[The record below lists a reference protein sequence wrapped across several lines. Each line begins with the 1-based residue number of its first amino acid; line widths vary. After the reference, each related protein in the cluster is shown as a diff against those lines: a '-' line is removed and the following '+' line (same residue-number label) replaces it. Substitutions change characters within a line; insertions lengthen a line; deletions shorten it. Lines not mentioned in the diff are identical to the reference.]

1 MTNFLCAPQRHGG
14 CRTDAL
20 HNVFSLLLENVMP
33 FIFLGCTV
41 IVLYERIYNQ
51 RFWPNVECW
60 IATKMPSKE
69 GLVPATEPHLR
80 IRVLGIRS
88 ARAND
93 SANRAFL
100 LDTWHSASTLDVIKS
115 LSADDILVT
124 NQKDKE
130 INLKVVASLDSQ
142 IRNIYTS
149 YDPGDDLEEDDGVVS
164 MPLTRT
170 TVSPLG
176 NASNL
181 Q

>member
-1 MTNFLCAPQRHGG
+1 
-14 CRTDAL
+14 
-20 HNVFSLLLENVMP
+20 
-33 FIFLGCTV
+33 
-41 IVLYERIYNQ
+41 
-51 RFWPNVECW
+51 
-60 IATKMPSKE
+60 MPSKE

-100 LDTWHSASTLDVIKS
+100 LDTWHSASTLDAIKA

-142 IRNIYTS
+142 IRNIYAS
-149 YDPGDDLEEDDGVVS
+149 YDLGDDHEEDDGIVS
-164 MPLTRT
+164 MPSTRT
-170 TVSPLG
+170 TAGPLG
-176 NASNL
+176 NVPDL